1 MDDKKE
7 SLIEEMRQGRT
18 NYQSVYLKFI
28 GDKNQ
33 HHSHVFCFYE
43 GEDGKYYNQRIFSKF
58 SVDNVV
64 TYIVGN
70 KKNILDILKRIN
82 SDEIYKDVCTMFFID
97 RDYDESNLNISEN
110 LFETP
115 CYSIENLYSQRE
127 CLKKILLSEFSLN
140 PYEKDFQKC
149 IDDFEKREKEFYSI
163 IMEFNSLLYLNNK
176 KSNNCQFSRIET
188 NKIVDI
194 DIEST
199 LKLKNKEKY
208 QEAINKIKEELNAKD
223 EEIQNSIEELI
234 KKGNYSLNFRGKNQL
249 DFFVEFLN
257 KLKCLRK
264 EGKYFETKYD
274 VKLNITNN
282 RLSELSQ
289 YAVTPPQLE
298 KFLTEQNL
306 KFQTLC
312 MLRNL

>member
-7 SLIEEMRQGRT
+7 SLIEEMRQGRI
-18 NYQSVYLKFI
+18 NYQSVFLKFI

-58 SVDNVV
+58 PVDSVV

-70 KKNILDILKRIN
+70 KKSILDILKRIN
-82 SDEIYKDVCTMFFID
+82 SDEMYQDVCTMFFID
-97 RDYDESNLNISEN
+97 RDYDESNLNISEK

-115 CYSIENLYSQRE
+115 CYSIENLYSQKE
-127 CLKKILLSEFSLN
+127 CLKKILLSEFSLS
-140 PYEKDFQKC
+140 PHEKDFQKC
-149 IDDFEKREKEFYSI
+149 IDDFEEREKEFHSI

-176 KSNNCQFSRIET
+176 KSNNCQFSRIEG

-199 LKLKNKEKY
+199 LKLKNKEK
-208 QEAINKIKEELNAKD
+208 LNAKD
-223 EEIQNSIEELI
+223 EEIQNSIEELT

-257 KLKCLRK
+257 KLKSLRK
-264 EGKYFETKYD
+264 EGKYFKTKYD

-289 YAVTPPQLE
+289 YAVTPPELE
-298 KFLTEQNL
+298 KFLNKHKL
-306 KFQTLC
+306 KF
-312 MLRNL
+312 NI

>member
-1 MDDKKE
+1 M
-7 SLIEEMRQGRT
+7 
-18 NYQSVYLKFI
+18 
-28 GDKNQ
+28 
-33 HHSHVFCFYE
+33 
-43 GEDGKYYNQRIFSKF
+43 
-58 SVDNVV
+58 
-64 TYIVGN
+64 
-70 KKNILDILKRIN
+70 
-82 SDEIYKDVCTMFFID
+82 
-97 RDYDESNLNISEN
+97 
-110 LFETP
+110 
-115 CYSIENLYSQRE
+115 
-127 CLKKILLSEFSLN
+127 
-140 PYEKDFQKC
+140 
-149 IDDFEKREKEFYSI
+149 
-163 IMEFNSLLYLNNK
+163 
-176 KSNNCQFSRIET
+176 
-188 NKIVDI
+188 
-194 DIEST
+194 
-199 LKLKNKEKY
+199 
-208 QEAINKIKEELNAKD
+208 NAKD